1 MPVIRRADGGEEVIP
16 SKTVTTLRPGDRVV
30 IETAGGGGYGPP
42 AGRSRSALDT
52 DLADGKV
59 SAAHAADKYAQA

>member
-1 MPVIRRADGGEEVIP
+1 VIRRVDGQEEVIP
-16 SKTVTTLRPGDRVV
+16 SKAMTTLRRGDRVV
-30 IETAGGGGYGPP
+30 IETAGGGGNGLP

-59 SAAHAADKYAQA
+59 SAAHAADKYARA